1 MEEYYDRGSC
11 RFFELLIDLNRY
23 VIQKHSSR
31 EAKADIHIKSKIDYY
46 TKELERCLRDM
57 LYRLKSPDVLFSKLL
72 EEMRYLME
80 HLDDEEYLHP
90 ETVSTV
96 HKVLT
101 EVVEDYTKSAYSY
114 VFRLILERAMRRQ
127 GVAKEKEETVVPRVL
142 KEMIELGEQEEHQD

>member
-1 MEEYYDRGSC
+1 MEEYYERGSC

-23 VIQKHSSR
+23 VTQKHSSR
-31 EAKADIHIKSKIDYY
+31 EAKTDIHIKSKIDYY
-46 TKELERCLRDM
+46 ARELERCLRDM
-57 LYRLKSPDVLFSKLL
+57 LYRLESPDVLFRRLL
-72 EEMRYLME
+72 EEMRYLIE
-80 HLDDEEYLHP
+80 HLDNENLHP

-127 GVAKEKEETVVPRVL
+127 SIVREKEESVIPRVL
-142 KEMIELGEQEEHQD
+142 KELIEAQEQEEHQD

>member
-31 EAKADIHIKSKIDYY
+31 EAKTDTHIKSKIDYY
-46 TKELERCLRDM
+46 TRELERCLRDM
-57 LYRLKSPDVLFSKLL
+57 LYRLESPDVLFKKLL
-72 EEMRYLME
+72 EEMRYLIE
-80 HLDDEEYLHP
+80 HLDDENLHP

-114 VFRLILERAMRRQ
+114 VFRLILERAIRRQ
-127 GVAKEKEETVVPRVL
+127 SIVREKEESVIPRVL
-142 KEMIELGEQEEHQD
+142 KELIEAQEQEEHQD